1 MIVKSILDTDLY
13 KFTTSYAYMKLFP
26 QARGTFEF
34 FDRDLTEY
42 PEDFVQKVY
51 LELSNLGMLRL
62 TNSELDYMTSNCRF
76 VPQVYWEWL
85 YSFRF
90 NSGKVQVWLD
100 DKKHL
105 HITVTDYLY
114 KVTLYEVPILAI
126 ISELRNRVLGNNC
139 DMSEVIKKLEP
150 KLRLSNV
157 AGIKFSEFGT
167 RRRFSYNV
175 QDEVVSA
182 IKEGSI
188 YCTGTSNCYLAMKY
202 EMPMMGTHPHEW
214 FMFHGAMY
222 GYKQANYM
230 ALENWVNVYDGDLG
244 IALSDTYTSEVFM
257 KNLSRKQAKLFDG
270 VRCDSGDEFKFINS
284 MIARYKELGVDP
296 TTKTIVFSNALDFD
310 PIQDLWKT
318 EVYGLANYLQDH
330 YKSKALEALRND
342 YKETCDNYKAM
353 SCAIY
358 NSCKLVPTDGL
369 GISNSDLDQIG
380 AKDYATVDDILSRFI
395 PFENFRKSYDSAGQI
410 MHPHD
415 EMAESDCWSQ
425 LCARHGEDVVNKVW
439 SRHLASEFKR
449 KKAPIYIS
457 RELYE

>member
-214 FMFHGAMY
+214 FMFHGAQF
-222 GYKQANYM
+222 GYKHANYM

-244 IALSDTYTSEVFM
+244 IALSDTYTSGIFLS
-257 KNLSRKQAKLFDG
+257 NLSRKQAKLFDG
-270 VRCDSGDEFKFINS
+270 VRCDSGNEFDFIDKLV
-284 MIARYKELGVDP
+284 ARYKELGIDA
-296 TTKTIVFSNALDFD
+296 TTKTIVFSNALDF
-310 PIQDLWKT
+310 T
-318 EVYGLANYLQDH
+318 R
-330 YKSKALEALRND
+330 ALEIQEYCKEKIRCSFGIGTNLTND
-342 YKETCDNYKAM
+342 TGFAPSNIVMKLTQ
-353 SCAIY
+353 
-358 NSCKLVPTDGL
+358 CKMNVNQEWRECIKL
-369 GISNSDLDQIG
+369 SD
-380 AKDYATVDDILSRFI
+380 
-395 PFENFRKSYDSAGQI
+395 
-410 MHPHD
+410 D
-415 EMAESDCWSQ
+415 EGKHTGSPEEVQAC
-425 LCARHGEDVVNKVW
+425 
-439 SRHLASEFKR
+439 
-449 KKAPIYIS
+449 
-457 RELYE
+457 LYELRLAK

>member
-51 LELSNLGMLRL
+51 LELSNLGMLHL
-62 TNSELDYMTSNCRF
+62 TNSELDYM
-76 VPQVYWEWL
+76 
-85 YSFRF
+85 
-90 NSGKVQVWLD
+90 
-100 DKKHL
+100 
-105 HITVTDYLY
+105 
-114 KVTLYEVPILAI
+114 
-126 ISELRNRVLGNNC
+126 
-139 DMSEVIKKLEP
+139 
-150 KLRLSNV
+150 
-157 AGIKFSEFGT
+157 
-167 RRRFSYNV
+167 
-175 QDEVVSA
+175 
-182 IKEGSI
+182 
-188 YCTGTSNCYLAMKY
+188 TSNCYLAMKY

-284 MIARYKELGVDP
+284 MIARYKELDDWYWVSDLEELAGRTPIANGNIQARCRMIHLYDIASIRKGLVMSTDNQ
-296 TTKTIVFSNALDFD
+296 TEYQLGFWTIHGDV
-310 PIQDLWKT
+310 
-318 EVYGLANYLQDH
+318 
-330 YKSKALEALRND
+330 
-342 YKETCDNYKAM
+342 
-353 SCAIY
+353 
-358 NSCKLVPTDGL
+358 
-369 GISNSDLDQIG
+369 SDLDQIG

>member
-1 MIVKSILDTDLY
+1 
-13 KFTTSYAYMKLFP
+13 MKLFP

-202 EMPMMGTHPHEW
+202 EMPSRTPIANGNLQARCRMMYLYDIASRHKGLVMSTDNQTEYQLGFW
-214 FMFHGAMY
+214 TIHGDV
-222 GYKQANYM
+222 G
-230 ALENWVNVYDGDLG
+230 
-244 IALSDTYTSEVFM
+244 
-257 KNLSRKQAKLFDG
+257 
-270 VRCDSGDEFKFINS
+270 
-284 MIARYKELGVDP
+284 
-296 TTKTIVFSNALDFD
+296 DFD

-318 EVYGLANYLQDH
+318 EVYELAKWISNR
-330 YKSKALEALRND
+330 YKNIEHHHTIMTGAGSKSDAIELSIAL
-342 YKETCDNYKAM
+342 T
-353 SCAIY
+353 
-358 NSCKLVPTDGL
+358 PTDGL
-369 GISNSDLDQIG
+369 GISNSDLEQIG
-380 AKDYATVDDILSRFI
+380 AKSYDEVDDILSRYI
-395 PFENFRKSYDSAGQI
+395 PFKEYRQKHGEPL
-410 MHPHD
+410 HPHD